1 MNILVLN
8 AGSSSLKF
16 KLIKMPQETEIVKG
30 EVSSIGE
37 KNSLLKINGST
48 IKKQFLKHEEAI
60 KHVLKIL
67 SSYQI
72 DIIGHRV
79 VHGGEKFNS
88 ATKKLAQILEDIK
101 ALIPLAPLH
110 NPSNILGIELS
121 QIYSPHAL
129 QVAVFDTAFHSTI
142 PSYAYTYPLPLELYK
157 KYNIR
162 KYGFHGTSH
171 HFIAKQTAKYLT
183 KPLNKLNLITIHL
196 GNGAS
201 ITAIKNGNSIDT
213 SMGFTPLEGLMMGSR
228 CGDIDS
234 AILPYLQNQQNFT
247 INDIEVLI
255 NKQSGFKGI
264 VNTNDVREV
273 IKLYKLNNK
282 NAILALDMFVYR
294 IKKYIGAYKEILN
307 NKIDAIIFTG
317 GIGENSPLIR
327 KMCLN
332 SISNTKNNLK
342 KYIEIQK
349 KSSNTKILVIPT
361 NEELAIARY
370 VINLSK

>member
-1 MNILVLN
+1 MILVLN
-8 AGSSSLKF
+8 SGSSSIKYKLF
-16 KLIKMPQETEIVKG
+16 KKEMEKLLYSEILENIEDYTISFKSIYKTLLDKKIINHIDDIKG
-30 EVSSIGE
+30 
-37 KNSLLKINGST
+37 
-48 IKKQFLKHEEAI
+48 
-60 KHVLKIL
+60 
-67 SSYQI
+67 Y
-72 DIIGHRV
+72 GHRV
-79 VHGGEKFNS
+79 VHGGEKFK
-88 ATKKLAQILEDIK
+88 TPTIITPQILEDIK

-349 KSSNTKILVIPT
+349 NHQIL
-361 NEELAIARY
+361 
-370 VINLSK
+370 KF